1 MDYSKIVQEL
11 QKSSLFDVYRLQVAI
26 NRLLENPDR
35 IEEIRRQLRPGQEIT
50 YFDATENREIEARV
64 VKLKQT
70 RVLVEHKRDQQ
81 RWNIPLYYVN
91 LEGVDTEIKVSSG
104 KVGLDKSQLKVG
116 DRVGFRDQQNNDLY
130 GEVIRL
136 NPKTAT
142 IRLED
147 STEWRVPYRL
157 LYSVIEGEQIEGRRL
172 IEGEVLEGKGQG
184 D

>member
-1 MDYSKIVQEL
+1 MDYSEIVEEL
-11 QKSSLFDVYRLQVAI
+11 QKASLFDLHRLQVAI

-35 IEEIRRQLRPGQEIT
+35 IEEIKRQLRPGQEIT
-50 YFDATENREIEARV
+50 YFDATENREIEAIV
-64 VKLKQT
+64 VKLKRT

-91 LEGVDTEIKVSSG
+91 LERVDTEIKVPSG

-116 DRVGFRDQQNNDLY
+116 DRVGFRDKQNNDLY

-147 STEWRVPYRL
+147 NTQWRVSYKL
-157 LYSVIEGEQIEGRRL
+157 LYSVIEGEQMGRPRL
-172 IEGEVLEGKGQG
+172 IEGEVLEGK
-184 D
+184 